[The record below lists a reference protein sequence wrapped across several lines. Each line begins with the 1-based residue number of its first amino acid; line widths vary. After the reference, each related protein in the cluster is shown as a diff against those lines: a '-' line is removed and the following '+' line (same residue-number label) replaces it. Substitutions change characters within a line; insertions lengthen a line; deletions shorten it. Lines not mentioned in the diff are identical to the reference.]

1 MNNSNLIPQNMK
13 TKSEQRETARKG
25 GIASGEAR
33 RRKRNMKQA
42 LELLLSLPLKDPK
55 AKKKIEELGVDPNEI
70 DNQTAILIAMMN
82 KAVKGSESAFI
93 AIRDTVGDKQ
103 TEKIESNNNIS
114 LNYEELIKEI
124 KK

>member
-1 MNNSNLIPQNMK
+1 
-13 TKSEQRETARKG
+13 
-25 GIASGEAR
+25 
-33 RRKRNMKQA
+33 MKQA